1 MAHLSPLPTRRETAM
16 GFTLIELMIVVVVVA
31 VLAAVALPAYQ
42 DQIRKS
48 RRAEAVTFMSQV
60 QQAQERYRAN
70 RTTYADHFIVTGGGL
85 NAVGASTDT
94 GAATNYT
101 TSGGYYVLGLPSVAP
116 SGYTVLAT
124 AQGDQANDGLCKFMQ
139 MTLAGGNITYNS
151 GATSGTSNGATSA
164 ANSRC
169 WNR

>member
-1 MAHLSPLPTRRETAM
+1 M
-16 GFTLIELMIVVVVVA
+16 GFTLIELMIVLIVVA
-31 VLAAVALPAYQ
+31 VLAAVALPTYQ
-42 DQIRKS
+42 GQIRKS

-70 RTTYADHFIVTGGGL
+70 RTAYADHFIVTGGGL
-85 NAVGASTDT
+85 TGVGASTDT

-101 TSGGYYVLGLPSVAP
+101 TSGGYYALGLSVVTP
-116 SGYTVLAT
+116 SGYTVSAN
-124 AQGDQANDGLCKFMQ
+124 AQGSQVNDGLCKFMQ

-151 GATSGTSNGATSA
+151 GVSSGTLNDPASP
-164 ANSRC
+164 ANIRC